1 MNLRQSAFL
10 TAIAAFT
17 LGLTACGGGGS
28 TPPPPAVTVSLS
40 GAPSSLTT
48 SATASITA
56 TASNG
61 AMVTWSVTC
70 AVSPCG
76 TFSAATTA
84 SGAATTYTAPAAP
97 TTVTITASV
106 GSGTPGTA
114 QIAITAPAIS
124 VAFNPSAPTSLSAG
138 TTTPLTAVVTNDAKN
153 AGVTWTVTCG
163 SSGACGSFSPTS
175 TASGT
180 ATTYTAPAAIPTGGT
195 VTVTA
200 TSVTDTTKSQSATIT
215 ITAPGI
221 TVALNPVPPTSLIVG
236 ATSSLTAVVSNDTK
250 NGGVTWTVTC
260 GSSGACGSFSSTST
274 ASGTATTYT
283 APTAIPTGNTV
294 TVTATSVT
302 DTTKSQSATITIT
315 AILADGTYV
324 YHFSGYDSTG
334 PSFFVGAFTIAGGV
348 ITGGEQDFSDVNTID
363 PGQPLVASQCSLS
376 TAGGNI
382 QIVLATADTSLGVSG
397 LETLRG
403 TVVSA
408 SRVLI
413 NEFDTFGSAT
423 GSVDL
428 QTSAAA
434 PSGGYAFV
442 VSGSDINGSVNPPIV
457 TPTVLGGI
465 LNVSGSTISTTGSI
479 FDYNVGGD
487 VGQALLFTTGSTVSA
502 PDSFG
507 RVSFTLVPISTS
519 GLPAFILTGYVV
531 SPNQIQ
537 LVESQGQ
544 AQGDL
549 LGDDLG
555 GTALGQGSNTGNFS
569 LTNLANTT
577 YAFGTSGADVNGFV
591 ATLAGTFAFN
601 GPTGGLGGNLTINN
615 FTYFSG
621 NTPSTLSAGSYTV
634 DPTGRVTIGN
644 VVAQPANATFTFQL
658 YLDGNG
664 NALELGADSVEVTEG
679 PAYLQTSTSAD
690 FEGTYALV
698 GEGNLNATNL
708 PAWGAVGPVTVS
720 SDSINGSTDYNA
732 QGLTPT
738 SAVTLTG
745 TETSSTELMSL
756 TGLDATAFTTSR
768 SYNYIPIDGKR
779 LFAIEIDGQQ
789 VGLLTLETIS
799 H

>member
-1 MNLRQSAFL
+1 MNLRQSAYL

-17 LGLTACGGGGS
+17 LGLTACGGGGGS

-40 GAPSSLTT
+40 GQPASLAPNG
-48 SATASITA
+48 TASITA

-61 AMVTWSVTC
+61 ATVTWSVTC
-70 AVSPCG
+70 ATSPCG
-76 TFSAATTA
+76 TFSSPTTA
-84 SGAATTYTAPAAP
+84 SGAPNTYTAPSAP

-114 QIAITAPAIS
+114 QISIAVPPIS
-124 VAFNPSAPTSLSAG
+124 VAFNPAPPTSLPAG
-138 TTTPLTAVVTNDAKN
+138 TTTPLTAVVSNDSKS
-153 AGVTWTVTCG
+153 AGVTWIVTCG

-175 TASGT
+175 TASQT

-221 TVALNPVPPTSLIVG
+221 SVALNPVPPTSLIVG

-274 ASGTATTYT
+274 ASGTATIYT
-283 APTAIPTGNTV
+283 APTAIPTPNTV

-315 AILADGTYV
+315 TILADGTYV

-382 QIVLATADTSLGVSG
+382 QIVLATADTSLGVNG

-413 NEFDTFGSAT
+413 NEFDTFASAT

-428 QTSAAA
+428 QTSAA

-442 VSGSDINGSVNPPIV
+442 VSGSDINRSVNPQVV

-465 LNVSGSTISTTGSI
+465 LNISGSTISTTGSI

-487 VGQALLFTTGSTVSA
+487 VVQAVLLSSGSSVSST
-502 PDSFG
+502 DSYG
-507 RVSFTLVPISTS
+507 RVSFTLVPISSS
-519 GLPAFILTGYVV
+519 GLPAFVLTGYVV
-531 SPNQIQ
+531 NPNQIQ

-555 GTALGQGSNTGNFS
+555 GTALGQGTNTGNFS
-569 LTNLANTT
+569 LTSLANTT
-577 YAFGTSGADVNGFV
+577 YAYGTSGADINGFV
-591 ATLAGTFAFN
+591 AIGGTFSF
-601 GPTGGLGGNLTINN
+601 GPTGAITGNIALNDLTVFGTNAVN
-615 FTYFSG
+615 SG
-621 NTPSTLSAGSYTV
+621 TVTV
-634 DPTGRVTIGN
+634 DPTGRATLTG
-644 VVAQPANATFTFQL
+644 VAAFGATLNFQL

-664 NALELGADSVEVTEG
+664 NALLLGADSIEATSG
-679 PAYLQTSTSAD
+679 PAYKQTTTSAD
-690 FEGTYALV
+690 FEGAYALV

-720 SDSINGSTDYNA
+720 SDIISGSTDYNA

-738 SAVTLTG
+738 SAVSLTG
-745 TETSSTELMSL
+745 TETSSTTELLSL

-789 VGLLTLETIS
+789 VGLVTLETVS

>member
-17 LGLTACGGGGS
+17 LGLTACGGGGGS
-28 TPPPPAVTVSLS
+28 TPPPPVVTVSLS

-70 AVSPCG
+70 ATSPCG

-84 SGAATTYTAPAAP
+84 SGAATIYTAPAAP

-114 QIAITAPAIS
+114 QITITAPAIS
-124 VAFNPSAPTSLSAG
+124 VALNPTPPPSLPAG
-138 TTTPLTAVVTNDAKN
+138 TTTPLTAVVTNDTKN
-153 AGVTWTVTCG
+153 GGVTWTVTCG
-163 SSGACGSFSPTS
+163 SSGACGSFIPTS

-221 TVALNPVPPTSLIVG
+221 SVAFNPVPPTSLIVG

-283 APTAIPTGNTV
+283 APAAIPTGNTV

-315 AILADGTYV
+315 APLADGTYV
-324 YHFSGYDSTG
+324 YHFSGWDSTG
-334 PSFFVGAFTIAGGV
+334 PSFFAGAFTVAGGV
-348 ITGGEQDFSDVNTID
+348 ITGGEQDFSDASVND
-363 PGQPLVASQCSLS
+363 PNQPLVPANCSLS

-382 QIVLATADTSLGVSG
+382 QIVLATADTSLGVNG

-403 TVVSA
+403 TKVSS

-413 NEFDTFGSAT
+413 SEYDTFGT
-423 GSVDL
+423 GAGSIDL

-434 PSGGYAFV
+434 PSGGYAFA
-442 VSGSDINGSVNPPIV
+442 VSGWNLSSTISPLVIGG
-457 TPTVLGGI
+457 VLNI
-465 LNVSGSTISTTGSI
+465 SGSTISVAGSV
-479 FDYNVGGD
+479 FDYNVGGN
-487 VGQALLFTTGSTVSA
+487 VGQDQLFAAGSTVSA

-507 RVSFTLVPISTS
+507 RVTFTLTPATTS
-519 GLPAFILTGYVV
+519 SVPAFILTGYIVGT
-531 SPNQIQ
+531 NQIQ
-537 LVESQGQ
+537 LIESQN
-544 AQGDL
+544 DS

-555 GTALGQGSNTGNFS
+555 GMALGQGSKTGLFNQAS
-569 LTNLANTT
+569 VANTT
-577 YAFGTSGADVNGFV
+577 YVFAVSGEDVNNL
-591 ATLAGTFAFN
+591 ATFAGDFAFN
-601 GPTGGLGGNLTINN
+601 SSGGLSGNLTIND

-621 NTPSTLSAGSYTV
+621 NTPSTLSGGSYTV
-634 DPTGRVTIGN
+634 DATGRVTISN
-644 VVAQPANATFTFQL
+644 VNAQPAGATFTFQL

-664 NALELGADSVEVTEG
+664 NALELGADSLQVTAG

-690 FEGTYALV
+690 FEGAYALV
-698 GEGNLNATNL
+698 GQGILNSSPSY
-708 PAWGAVGPVTVS
+708 PAWSAVGPVTVS
-720 SDSINGSTDYNA
+720 SDNITGSTDYNEQSA
-732 QGLTPT
+732 TPT
-738 SAVTLTG
+738 QAVPLTG
-745 TETSSTELMSL
+745 TETNSTGLLSI
-756 TGLDATAFTTSR
+756 TGLDALAFTSPR
-768 SYNYIPIDGKR
+768 SYNYIPIDNKR
-779 LFAIEIDGQQ
+779 VLAIDNDGLSQG
-789 VGLLTLETIS
+789 VLTLETIS